1 MTRELE
7 SLKNLHFNR
16 LLLTKFYNVRAKK
29 VQRSYVWLH
38 SRLAP
43 SLKENWLVV
52 SKIDM
57 RNLANFNQ
65 STWSLQ
71 IGTLITYFCLKL
83 KMYELKIYRRVIC
96 YNNVYSVRPPQT
108 FQVQAK
114 ISTVQSVFADYLSV
128 SYDYCYKFITVQGK

>member
-38 SRLAP
+38 SRLAQ

-114 ISTVQSVFADYLSV
+114 ISTVQLVFADYLSV